1 VLRCVQILF
10 LSVGGHENE
19 RTGTGAGEK
28 VSRERERGGVER
40 SVGRRL
46 NFAGQ
51 QFV

>member
-1 VLRCVQILF
+1 MLRCVQILF

-28 VSRERERGGVER
+28 VSREREGGVER